1 MMINFS
7 MAYHLSLVI
16 GAPFFVVSAFV
27 YPPKTYSHVIKSP
40 LWRLFYENDKGD
52 SSSSGDRFG
61 GFSGSSNNDTA
72 INDFNNKI
80 DISYSRSS
88 KFPDRKMEPS
98 SANASP
104 RGVHYSRTSNFPDR
118 KKGKVSANEHA
129 ERMSTF
135 SFSSN
140 SAPKKRE
147 QTSKKKQSKKESVR
161 SFLSSFIGLDTKSGS
176 SNNDAGA
183 KTDDNTSATIN
194 TTSSSSPSS
203 PSLDPLCDID
213 DEDCL
218 SFSTI
223 DSEYNSLTILSGE
236 VPSDSLCDAQDIDC
250 QAFLS
255 KTYVHSDSFLA
266 ADLRSR
272 SESIQS
278 ERIYENWMGA
288 YCSSNFVPVSSHD
301 WVRRVDME
309 AYPIIVCGGARGS
322 VYVVNMEDN
331 NVIAIADDV
340 HSVQVEEKANQSKVH
355 VATEMAKQAMEKL
368 YGKIDGGGVI
378 SVAISGDIVASSGR
392 EGGTCLWKLERYPA
406 PPPVEN
412 QEHGLDRESSASQF
426 GILSKLAGNTGKGK
440 NSDRTEF
447 KNLNDAVEG
456 KLQLLGYLPGLEKTI
471 VTCLKFDSKNRL
483 WAGCYD
489 GTTRAYD
496 VSKCTE
502 GNFRISSQK
511 HLFRSDFTDS
521 VLDMSLCEEIGIGA
535 CATADGGVAL
545 FSLDHG
551 HFFLG
556 LMLFE
561 CPTRSVLILK
571 RKNGGYAV
579 CCGGSNGQIHMIP
592 LNVIERN
599 KVDEDNPFLVSES
612 TDTSIKPTAHTGPV
626 MSLSSANQGV
636 TEGMFISAG
645 QDGTVRV
652 WDSNVD
658 ASVGGADVV
667 GTEQQP
673 CSAKCLYALTGYKL
687 WLSRVITDGR
697 VIISDGGENSIIM
710 RNFSKERRRT
720 DGKAI

>member
-1 MMINFS
+1 
-7 MAYHLSLVI
+7 
-16 GAPFFVVSAFV
+16 
-27 YPPKTYSHVIKSP
+27 
-40 LWRLFYENDKGD
+40 
-52 SSSSGDRFG
+52 
-61 GFSGSSNNDTA
+61 
-72 INDFNNKI
+72 
-80 DISYSRSS
+80 
-88 KFPDRKMEPS
+88 
-98 SANASP
+98 
-104 RGVHYSRTSNFPDR
+104 
-118 KKGKVSANEHA
+118 
-129 ERMSTF
+129 
-135 SFSSN
+135 
-140 SAPKKRE
+140 
-147 QTSKKKQSKKESVR
+147 
-161 SFLSSFIGLDTKSGS
+161 
-176 SNNDAGA
+176 
-183 KTDDNTSATIN
+183 
-194 TTSSSSPSS
+194 
-203 PSLDPLCDID
+203 
-213 DEDCL
+213 
-218 SFSTI
+218 
-223 DSEYNSLTILSGE
+223 

-250 QAFLS
+250 QALLS
-255 KTYVHSDSFLA
+255 KTYIHSDSFLA

-288 YCSSNFVPVSSHD
+288 HCPTSFVAVSSQD

-309 AYPIIVCGGARGS
+309 AYPIAVCGGARGG
-322 VYVVNMEDN
+322 VYVVNMEDK
-331 NVIAIADDV
+331 NVIAMADDV

-392 EGGTCLWKLERYPA
+392 EGGTCLWKLERYSA
-406 PPPVEN
+406 LPPVEN
-412 QEHGLDRESSASQF
+412 QEQGLDRESSASRF

-447 KNLNDAVEG
+447 KHLNDAVEG

-471 VTCLKFDSKNRL
+471 VTCLKFDSKQRL

-502 GNFRISSQK
+502 SNFRMSSQK

-545 FSLDHG
+545 FSLDDG
-551 HFFLG
+551 QFFVG

-561 CPTRSVLILK
+561 SPTRSVLILK

-592 LNVIERN
+592 LNVDLESN

-626 MSLSSANQGV
+626 MSLSSANEGI

-652 WDSNVD
+652 WDSNID
-658 ASVGGADVV
+658 AASVGGTDVV

-720 DGKAI
+720 NGKAI

>member
-7 MAYHLSLVI
+7 IAYHLSLVI

-27 YPPKTYSHVIKSP
+27 HSPKTHYHGIKSP
-40 LWRLFYENDKGD
+40 LWRFYYEHDKGD

-61 GFSGSSNNDTA
+61 FSGSSNKNITYPQNDDTA
-72 INDFNNKI
+72 INDFDNMI

-88 KFPDRKMEPS
+88 KFPDRIM
-98 SANASP
+98 
-104 RGVHYSRTSNFPDR
+104 
-118 KKGKVSANEHA
+118 GKVSANEHA
-129 ERMSTF
+129 ERLSTF
-135 SFSSN
+135 SFSS
-140 SAPKKRE
+140 SKSSEPKKRE
-147 QTSKKKQSKKESVR
+147 QTSKKKQSRKESMR
-161 SFLSSFIGLDTKSGS
+161 SFLSSFTSKIGLDKKSGS
-176 SNNDAGA
+176 SNNDVDAR
-183 KTDDNTSATIN
+183 TDDNTSATIN
-194 TTSSSSPSS
+194 TTSSSSSSSSS
-203 PSLDPLCDID
+203 PTLDPLCDID

-218 SFSTI
+218 SFSTL
-223 DSEYNSLTILSGE
+223 DSEYNSLTILWGE

-250 QAFLS
+250 QALLS

-288 YCSSNFVPVSSHD
+288 HCPTSFVAVSSQD

-309 AYPIIVCGGARGS
+309 AYPIVVCGGARGG
-322 VYVVNMEDN
+322 VYAVNMEDK
-331 NVIAIADDV
+331 NVIAMADDV

-378 SVAISGDIVASSGR
+378 LVAISGNIVASSGR
-392 EGGTCLWKLERYPA
+392 EGGTCLWKLERYSA
-406 PPPVEN
+406 LPPVEN
-412 QEHGLDRESSASQF
+412 QEQGLDRESSASHF

-447 KNLNDAVEG
+447 KTLNDAVEG
-456 KLQLLGYLPGLEKTI
+456 KLQPLGYLPGLEKTI
-471 VTCLKFDSKNRL
+471 VTCLKFDSKQRL

-496 VSKCTE
+496 VSKCTQ

-551 HFFLG
+551 QFFVG

-561 CPTRSVLILK
+561 SPTRSVLILK

-592 LNVIERN
+592 LNVDLESN

-626 MSLSSANQGV
+626 MSLSSANEGI

-652 WDSNVD
+652 WDSNIDD
-658 ASVGGADVV
+658 ASVGGTDVV
-667 GTEQQP
+667 GTEPQP

-687 WLSRVITDGR
+687 WLSRAITDGR
-697 VIISDGGENSIIM
+697 VIVSDGGENSIIM
-710 RNFSKERRRT
+710 RNFAKERRP
-720 DGKAI
+720 DGKANI